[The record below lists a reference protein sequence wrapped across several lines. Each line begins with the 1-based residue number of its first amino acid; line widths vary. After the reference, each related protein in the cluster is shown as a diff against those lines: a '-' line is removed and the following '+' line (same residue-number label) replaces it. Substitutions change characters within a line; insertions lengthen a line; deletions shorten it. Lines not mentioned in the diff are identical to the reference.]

1 VLGGQLPRC
10 PTTALLASD
19 EGGTRFSPPWRASSQ
34 GDGLGGLS
42 YPQEP
47 VLLLLYSASYSTS
60 DKTPYVNQTGD
71 IFIGFSAGT
80 TGRRTG
86 CRTPEGSRQD
96 APRYGEA
103 KDTITCIMDKPGRVK
118 GTLPAVIAT
127 VLYSTS

>member
-1 VLGGQLPRC
+1 MQQGAKAGQ
-10 PTTALLASD
+10 TVSI
-19 EGGTRFSPPWRASSQ
+19 
-34 GDGLGGLS
+34 
-42 YPQEP
+42 
-47 VLLLLYSASYSTS
+47 
-60 DKTPYVNQTGD
+60 TGD

-103 KDTITCIMDKPGRVK
+103 KGTITCIMDKPGRVK

-127 VLYSTS
+127 VLCSTS